1 VNREAVMYV
10 VVRSYSGP
18 GASELFDLLGQREQD
33 VKDLI
38 SGVPGFVSYAAF
50 RSGGDS
56 GMTVTV
62 CQDKAGTDES
72 SRRAAEWVNENVSAT
87 GSPPVITE
95 GSTLLQFNS

>member
-1 VNREAVMYV
+1 MYV

-38 SGVPGFVSYAAF
+38 GGVPGFVSYAAF

-72 SRRAAEWVNENVSAT
+72 SRRAAEWVKENVSAT

-95 GSTLLQFNS
+95 GSTVLQFSS

>member
-1 VNREAVMYV
+1 MYV

-38 SGVPGFVSYAAF
+38 GGVPGFVSYAAF

-72 SRRAAEWVNENVSAT
+72 SRRAAEWVKQNVSTT
-87 GSPPVITE
+87 GSPPATTE
-95 GSTLLQFNS
+95 GNTVLQFSS